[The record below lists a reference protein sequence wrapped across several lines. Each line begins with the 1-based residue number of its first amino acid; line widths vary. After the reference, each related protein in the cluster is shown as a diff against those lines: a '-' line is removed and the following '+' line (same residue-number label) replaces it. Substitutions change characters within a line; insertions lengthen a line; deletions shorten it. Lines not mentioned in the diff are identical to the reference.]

1 MLNALLLAVNL
12 GEVSGSFFTRIFLA
26 LSATGCAIFVATGD
40 GQAAPSNQSNEP
52 VTARPPPSNL
62 IINADDGSFRGL
74 PSSFVECKVRKSN

>member
-1 MLNALLLAVNL
+1 MLNILARSVVHFLL
-12 GEVSGSFFTRIFLA
+12 VSFL
-26 LSATGCAIFVATGD
+26 LSVPQDAIFVATGD